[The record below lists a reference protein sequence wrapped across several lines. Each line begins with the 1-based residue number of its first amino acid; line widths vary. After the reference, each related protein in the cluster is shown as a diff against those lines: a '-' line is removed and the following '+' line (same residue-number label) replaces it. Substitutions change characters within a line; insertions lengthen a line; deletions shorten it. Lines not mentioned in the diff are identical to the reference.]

1 MGGGDG
7 AGGQELVEKRLGAI
21 TGCGLE
27 TDVQGF
33 GAGDLERVGVVRK
46 QMTEVEC
53 VRGGLGD
60 SHGADSIIIEELV
73 CVFVQVPRSLY
84 R

>member
-21 TGCGLE
+21 PGCGLE

-53 VRGGLGD
+53 VWGRLRD
-60 SHGADSIIIEELV
+60 CHGPDSIIIEESV
-73 CVFVQVPRSLY
+73 WVFIQV
-84 R
+84 